1 MYSADK
7 VTEAVLVDHNILDVT
22 QADLG
27 SKVTRIIDHHV
38 DSNSYQNQLVEKQV
52 CLVGSACSL
61 VATKYL
67 ENEALFKDDLEA
79 DADKK
84 PNLSYLL
91 GAAVVLD
98 SYNFKEE
105 LKDKKWNQIDL
116 NAHAFLS

>member
-1 MYSADK
+1 MA
-7 VTEAVLVDHNILDVT
+7 N
-22 QADLG
+22 
-27 SKVTRIIDHHV
+27 
-38 DSNSYQNQLVEKQV
+38 
-52 CLVGSACSL
+52 
-61 VATKYL
+61 KYL
-67 ENEALFKDDLEA
+67 ENEALFKDDLEV
-79 DADKK
+79 DANGK